1 MEPATSTGEPGP
13 PPGDEPGPVA
23 THAIVVFRVGGHW
36 LALAAAQIREIVD
49 VVPAHRVPHRRDR
62 RFVGLVNV
70 RGELVPCI
78 DIGALLGIDRAASD
92 GPAVRA
98 GHAWPRMVLVEQDG
112 PAVAFHVDEVDAVHA
127 VPPEAL
133 QPAPADAATAAG
145 RLTQAQVDLPVG
157 RTELIDADLFW
168 YAVGEVWR

>member
-1 MEPATSTGEPGP
+1 MSAAAPGP
-13 PPGDEPGPVA
+13 PAADREDVA
-23 THAIVVFRVGGHW
+23 APHSIIAFRVGTWW
-36 LALAAAQIREIVD
+36 LALAAAQAREIVD
-49 VVPAHRVPHRRDR
+49 ILPKHRVPHRRDA
-62 RFVGLVNV
+62 RFAGLVNV

-78 DIGALLGIDRAASD
+78 DIAAVLGIGRAPAAGSVSRAA
-92 GPAVRA
+92 RA
-98 GHAWPRMVLVEQDG
+98 RPRMVLLERDG
-112 PAVAFHVDEVDAVHA
+112 QALAFEVDEVDAVHA

-157 RTELIDADLFW
+157 RTALIEPDLFW